1 MEKKEKQLIIII
13 IAIAVSIAIIYMI
26 AKSIN
31 KSSENK
37 KEQNV
42 IIEQYVQNL
51 TDGTK
56 INTSA
61 KLNEEKS
68 FQGLKISNIQF
79 TNRNGKTELIADVE
93 NNTTEDTEAMLVDVI
108 LYDKEGKQIA
118 TMSGRIS
125 PIKKGE
131 KKQFS
136 TVSVLDHTDAYNFE
150 LKLKQ

>member
-1 MEKKEKQLIIII
+1 MEKREKQSMIIIIII
-13 IAIAVSIAIIYMI
+13 IAIIAAIYII

-31 KSSENK
+31 KDSDNK
-37 KEQNV
+37 IEQND
-42 IIEQYVQNL
+42 IIEQYAQNL

-56 INTSA
+56 INTST
-61 KLNEEKS
+61 KLREEKN